1 MSQHPESTESKV
13 ELKFFRPEYEK
24 ALFEEYQVSPEQEK
38 YTALPVRAIQL
49 CREDRDRHPIVIL
62 AAKKPVGFFVLH
74 RGDRI
79 RSITES
85 PRAMLV
91 RSLSI
96 NLSEQGKGYGKE
108 AMRLLP
114 KFVSDYFPDMNEIV
128 LVVNQHQEG
137 TLQLYTEAGF
147 EDRGHRKTGPVGEQV
162 LLHYRMNRK

>member
-1 MSQHPESTESKV
+1 MSSTPEGTELKV

-24 ALFEEYQVSPEQEK
+24 ALFEDYQVSEEQEK

-62 AAKKPVGFFVLH
+62 AEKKPVGFFVLH

-91 RSLSI
+91 RSMSV
-96 NLSEQGKGYGKE
+96 NLPEQGNGYAKQ
-108 AMRLLP
+108 AMTLLP

-128 LVVNQHQEG
+128 LVVNQHNEAALRVYEQ
-137 TLQLYTEAGF
+137 AGF
-147 EDRGHRKTGPVGEQV
+147 EDRGHRKSGPVGAQV

>member
-1 MSQHPESTESKV
+1 MSSTPQGTEPKV

-24 ALFEEYQVSPEQEK
+24 ALFEDYQVSAEQEK
-38 YTALPVRAIQL
+38 HTALPVRAIQL

-62 AAKKPVGFFVLH
+62 ADKKPVGFFVLH

-79 RSITES
+79 RSVTES

-91 RSLSI
+91 RSLSV
-96 NLSEQGKGYGKE
+96 NLPDQGKGYAKL
-108 AMRLLP
+108 AMGMLP

-128 LVVNQHQEG
+128 LVLNQHNQAAMRVYE
-137 TLQLYTEAGF
+137 QAGF
-147 EDRGHRKTGPVGEQV
+147 EDRGHRKEGPVGPQV